1 MKKIYRVYNV
11 SVEIHALK
19 KHYVSASEIEDMYMS
34 SDNRPC
40 LETENL
46 DEAMNK
52 FQSITVDT
60 RRMRSAVPYYLCDAA
75 AIQEF
80 VIDDDE
86 DEEFGD
92 FYDFRCIPM
101 VDEIYFDFLG
111 GESRNGDWAVD
122 YAIPDKYSMEML
134 DKVGI
139 DGGDLYAERKAEDE
153 DGEDERHESMA
164 DELREKVDA
173 LDVKVGKVVF
183 F

>member
-60 RRMRSAVPYYLCDAA
+60 RRIRSAVPYYLCDAA

-92 FYDFRCIPM
+92 FYDFHCIPM
-101 VDEIYFDFLG
+101 VDEIDFDF
-111 GESRNGDWAVD
+111 SAV
-122 YAIPDKYSMEML
+122 
-134 DKVGI
+134 
-139 DGGDLYAERKAEDE
+139 KAGTET
-153 DGEDERHESMA
+153 GQSIMRFPISTAWRCWIKSASMA
-164 DELREKVDA
+164 ATCTQSARPKTKTARMNGMKAWLTSFARRSTRWM
-173 LDVKVGKVVF
+173 
-183 F
+183 